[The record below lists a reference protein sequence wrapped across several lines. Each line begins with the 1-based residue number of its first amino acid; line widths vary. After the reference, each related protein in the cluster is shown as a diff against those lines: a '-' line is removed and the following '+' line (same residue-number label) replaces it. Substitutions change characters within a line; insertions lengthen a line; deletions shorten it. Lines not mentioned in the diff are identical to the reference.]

1 MKVTA
6 DGFVWKL
13 IDKKKAKQILMLEL
27 FELYA
32 LYNDGSESLILNL
45 ADLDDAFDN
54 GDKVGIEVGN
64 LNNK

>member
-1 MKVTA
+1 MKVTD

-13 IDKKKAKQILMLEL
+13 IDRNKAEKILMLEL

-32 LYNDGSESLILNL
+32 LYNDGSESLILNF

>member
-54 GDKVGIEVGN
+54 GD
-64 LNNK
+64 